1 MANSI
6 ELIKKYGAEN
16 LDKIFVMDSVTGI
29 LENRAGV
36 PLKPV
41 EHDASIVYLPD
52 IVMDG
57 LGDYSKTTGFPDGDV
72 DLNWKPYQVRKDRGR
87 GFSIDSVENQ
97 ESAGIVAANLM
108 TEFMRTKVIPEVDA
122 YRLSTL
128 AANAAEE
135 NVKPETIAA
144 NKIISKFNDVIETY
158 TDNEIAL
165 ENLVI
170 FISAAID
177 KEIRNTTELQKKIT
191 QMDYKTGNLT
201 FKVKAYDGIPLVV
214 VPKTRFKT
222 AYTFGAN
229 GFAPAP
235 ATYEKTKDDAVDEE
249 KTYYTRSGSDGA
261 YTYAKVT
268 TPATDNIDTYY
279 ERTFEGATDI
289 NFMVVHTNAALP
301 YKKHQAIRV
310 FAPDVNQKK
319 DAWLFQYRL
328 YHDIITPA
336 NKQIGLYV
344 SKKPVA

>member
-16 LDKIFVMDSVTGI
+16 LDKIFVMESVTGI

-52 IVMDG
+52 ITMDG
-57 LGDYSKTTGFPDGDV
+57 LGDYSKITGFPDGDV
-72 DLNWKPYQVRKDRGR
+72 DLTWTPYQVRKDRGK
-87 GFSIDSVENQ
+87 GFGVDSVENM

-108 TEFMRTKVIPEVDA
+108 AEFMRTRVIPEVDA

-128 AANAAEE
+128 AANATDE
-135 NVKPETIAA
+135 NIKTESIAA

-191 QMDYKTGNLT
+191 QMDYKAGNLI
-201 FKVKAYDGIPLVV
+201 FKVRSYDNIPLVV

-222 AYTFGAN
+222 AYTFGEN

-235 ATYEKTKDDAVDEE
+235 ATYELTADETVDAE
-249 KTYYTRSGSDGA
+249 KTYYTRSGTDGS
-261 YTYAKVT
+261 YVYAKVT
-268 TPATDNIDTYY
+268 TPKLDDIATYY
-279 ERTFEGATDI
+279 EQTSEGAADI

-310 FAPDVNQKK
+310 FAPEVNQKK

-328 YHDIITPA
+328 YHDIITPK

-344 SKKPVA
+344 SKQAVA